1 VLIQLA
7 AHWKTWKLPSVRLLG
22 INTLLALPLFL
33 DVFSNS
39 HGFRAPSNDARYL
52 TGLLFGGAF
61 SVYLFPAFI
70 LLALS
75 RDYGQRRTGALKY
88 LAPFPAIAA
97 AGFFLKEWNSV
108 IAYGVLEF
116 LGIFGF
122 LSLLGILCLGM
133 FKAAKNIVLKGGLAK
148 SVFFIA
154 IIFTIS
160 GCATPT
166 LSLKSDSCDVAR
178 FTPSQNVYG
187 LCKKEVCQDGKVVWV
202 EDLTQTAIVDDWAE
216 ERFCLRHPIN
226 CYKANALKQK
236 TEQWQTGMDGKYWAK
251 ERNGLGDA
259 ARHAYLVCVLAERF
273 GTDFA
278 RGLSTAH
285 EEDSEYLIF
294 FRKAAPGN
302 PCCEKV
308 MDLHNNEIGILL
320 AGKPGSCEENVLTS
334 LHLLL
339 HSLCPYD
346 KRSGEY
352 DLGQ

>member
-1 VLIQLA
+1 MLVQLA

-22 INTLLALPLFL
+22 IHTFL
-33 DVFSNS
+33 DVFSTV

-70 LLALS
+70 LLALF
-75 RDYGQRRTGALKY
+75 RNYGQRRTGALKY
-88 LAPFPAIAA
+88 LAPFLVIAA
-97 AGFFLKEWNSV
+97 AAFFLKEWDSR
-108 IAYGVLEF
+108 IAYGVLES

-133 FKAAKNIVLKGGLAK
+133 SKAAKNVVLKERVGK

-154 IIFTIS
+154 IILALS
-160 GCATPT
+160 GCAAPT
-166 LSLKSDSCDVAR
+166 LSLKSDSCDVAG
-178 FTPSQNVYG
+178 FTPSRNVYG
-187 LCKKEVCQDGKVVWV
+187 LCKKEVCQDGKVVWL
-202 EDLTQTAIVDDWAE
+202 EDLTQTAPVDDWAE

-226 CYKANALKQK
+226 CYRAYALKRK
-236 TEQWQTGMDGKYWAK
+236 TEQWQKGLDGKYWTEK
-251 ERNGLGDA
+251 RNGLGDA
-259 ARHAYLVCVLAERF
+259 ARHAHLTCVLAERF
-273 GTDFA
+273 GADFA

-294 FRKAAPGN
+294 FRKGAPGN

-320 AGKPGSCEENVLTS
+320 AGKPGSCEEKVLTS
-334 LHLLL
+334 LHLLR

-346 KRSGEY
+346 RKSGEY
-352 DLGQ
+352 